1 MALVYLI
8 GQKRSNVFAHSLKL
22 MLQKHDLAPIGN
34 EGWGKK

>member
-22 MLQKHDLAPIGN
+22 MLQKYYLAPTRSK
-34 EGWGKK
+34 GWGKK